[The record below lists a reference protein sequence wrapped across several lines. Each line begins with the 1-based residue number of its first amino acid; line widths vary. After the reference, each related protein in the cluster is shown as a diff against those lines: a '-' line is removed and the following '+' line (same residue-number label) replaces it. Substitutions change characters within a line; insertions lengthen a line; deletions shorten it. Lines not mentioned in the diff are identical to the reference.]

1 VAAEN
6 LQTIKEE
13 LAATPPLQERG
24 RWSWLIEKQ
33 LSRDFWFFL
42 ASSFFF
48 DLGISLFFF
57 LFNLFLIDVGFD
69 EKSIGRLAG
78 AMTIGTFAAT
88 VPVGILARKIG
99 IRSLLLSAFI
109 FIPIVEALRTIF
121 LWEPTQLALAFLAGT
136 GLSVWAVCFA
146 PTVAKL
152 TTEENRPFA
161 FSLLFSM
168 GIGVSAFGG
177 VVGGYLPTW
186 LHASGFSIQPTDAK
200 RVVLLIACGI
210 ASLGAWPILKLT
222 LSRDVSQRSPLR
234 MPNSFMLRF
243 LAASA
248 VWSLVIGSFGPFA
261 NVYFARILKMPL
273 AHIGIVFSLS
283 QLLQVVGVLCA
294 PLIFKKCGLVAG
306 VMYMQITTAIFLAG
320 LAATHTILTA
330 AVFFLAYTGAQWMS
344 GPGIYTFL
352 MNKVEDSEKSNAS
365 ALNLLVT
372 SLSQAAAAT
381 GAGYLLTRFGYPA
394 VILGIAGVAA
404 IAALMFR
411 LLLGGTD
418 SATAVQAR

>member
-1 VAAEN
+1 VVES
-6 LQTIKEE
+6 LQTMTGESVTTSPS
-13 LAATPPLQERG
+13 LPNG

-33 LSRDFWFFL
+33 LSREFWLFL

-57 LFNLFLIDVGFD
+57 LFNLFLIDVGFN

-99 IRSLLLSAFI
+99 LRSLLLSSFI
-109 FIPIVEALRTIF
+109 FIPIVEALRSIY
-121 LWEPTQLALAFLAGT
+121 LWQPAQLALAFLAGT

-168 GIGVSAFGG
+168 GIGVSALGG

-200 RVVLLIACGI
+200 RAVLLIACGI
-210 ASLGAWPILKLT
+210 ASIGVWPILKLT
-222 LSRDVSQRSPLR
+222 LSRDVSKQSPLR
-234 MPNSFMLRF
+234 MPSSFVFRF

-261 NVYFARILKMPL
+261 SVYFARILKMPL
-273 AHIGIVFSLS
+273 PHIGIVFSLS
-283 QLLQVVGVLCA
+283 QLLQVAGVLCA
-294 PLIFKKCGLVAG
+294 PFIFKKCGLVAG
-306 VMYMQITTAIFLAG
+306 VMYMQITTAIFLVG

-330 AVFFLAYTGAQWMS
+330 AIFFLAYTGAQWMS

-352 MNKVEDSEKSNAS
+352 MNKVDDSEKSNAS
-365 ALNLLVT
+365 ALNLLTT

-394 VILGIAGVAA
+394 VILGIAAVAA

-418 SATAVQAR
+418 GETQVEAG